1 MTIVLFLVVLVY
13 FSYNPSESS
22 IFPKCPFYSFTGFFC
37 PGCGSQR
44 AIHKFL
50 HGDIFGGFKH
60 NYLIMLL
67 PMVLIYDWAV
77 ILFNKHSGKK
87 IKNIL
92 HYSKVTYSILAIIL
106 LFWLLRNINFFPFS
120 ILAP

>member
-1 MTIVLFLVVLVY
+1 MLWLY
-13 FSYNPSESS
+13 FRFNPSESN
-22 IFPKCPFYSFTGFFC
+22 IFPKCPFYSLTGLYC

-44 AIHKFL
+44 AVHHFL
-50 HGDIFGGFKH
+50 NGHVFDGIKH

-67 PMVLIYDWAV
+67 PSVLIYDWSI
-77 ILFNKHSGKK
+77 ILINKYFNKN

-92 HYSKVTYSILAIIL
+92 HNSKTTYAILITVL
-106 LFWLLRNINFFPFS
+106 LFWILRNVNFYPFS

>member
-1 MTIVLFLVVLVY
+1 MVLLLVLLLY
-13 FSYNPSESS
+13 YSYNPSQSTL
-22 IFPKCPFYSFTGFFC
+22 FPKCPFYSFTGLYC

-50 HGDIFGGFKH
+50 HGDIFEGLKH
-60 NYLIMLL
+60 NFIIMVL
-67 PMVLIYDWAV
+67 PMVLIYDWSV
-77 ILFNKHSGKK
+77 ILFNKYSNQK

-92 HYSKVTYSILAIIL
+92 HYSKVTYSIFIIIL
-106 LFWLLRNINFFPFS
+106 LFWILRNLSFYPFS